1 MTSSN
6 SNRRTFVGKSVA
18 LAAALGG
25 LSHSSGQAAT
35 SAVPPVSADQFRF
48 CLNTSTINNREVPIR
63 EQIKIAAD
71 AGYDSIEFWVRD
83 VQKFTGAGG
92 KLTELAREIADRG
105 LLVDSAIAFGNWI
118 VDDEAKRKAALE
130 QCRRDMEIV
139 RELGGSRIAAPP
151 SGATREAGLDLR
163 AAANRYRDLL
173 EVGKSVGVVPQL
185 ELWGFS
191 KNVSTLEEV
200 LYIAAG
206 AQHPEACI
214 LLDVYHM
221 YKGGSDFSNVDLVPA
236 NKMHCLH
243 MNDYPDMDR
252 ATIADKDR
260 VYPGD
265 GVGPVTEVLNT
276 LVATGFEGVLS
287 LELFNPNYWKQ
298 DASVVLKK
306 GLESMKAAVAKTK
319 MATG

>member
-48 CLNTSTINNREVPIR
+48 CLNTSTINHREVPIR
-63 EQIKIAAD
+63 EQIKIAAE
-71 AGYDSIEFWVRD
+71 AGYDSIEFWVPD

-151 SGATREAGLDLR
+151 NGATREAGLDLR

-243 MNDYPDMDR
+243 MNDYPDMPR
-252 ATIADKDR
+252 DKITDADR

-265 GVGPVTEVLNT
+265 GVAPMQKILKT
-276 LVATGFEGVLS
+276 LVANGFAGAFS
-287 LELFNPNYWKQ
+287 LELFNKEYWKRPP
-298 DASVVLKK
+298 AEVAAT
-306 GLESMKAAVAKTK
+306 GLTKMKAAVSA
-319 MATG
+319 ALA